1 MAYVYLRGLCPVNV
15 RFKED
20 RNKAMKTTREGPTK
34 IGVKTIERVWR
45 KRAKDARH
53 IVTDSERPGLA
64 LIVNS
69 TSMAWAYSYK
79 PRGVDPVSGKRF
91 NTQTVTMGSPETY
104 SPDQARAEANRIRDA
119 VAAGGDPGADRK
131 AAIAEMTLQRASTV
145 ERAAADYLALLPM
158 KEKKGGGLISRAWV
172 EEQADHLSR
181 AVATLGIASSPLTG
195 VDVRTVRK
203 LQQGEAYRHRFG
215 ALNRFLDWA
224 VHEDRISANPCASI
238 GRAYRPVAGGERERT
253 PSLRDLALIWT
264 ACEKALE
271 LVFCDFVRFAIT
283 TPARRNEIANL
294 RWGHLDLDARVWDQP
309 GRLTK
314 NRNAHQLRLN
324 APGLQILRRRWD
336 AAGRPAA
343 GLVFPSPRSM
353 KPISAFSAMLR
364 ALHREA
370 PDVASWSLH
379 DLRRSFATALGKLG
393 EDSESTIDAVL
404 NHRQAGS
411 RAGVLGTYNRSTRL
425 PAQAEA
431 LERWGRLIKDAL
443 EGRFPE
449 EAEVIPLARRAQP

>member
-1 MAYVYLRGLCPVNV
+1 
-15 RFKED
+15 
-20 RNKAMKTTREGPTK
+20 MKTTRKSVAK
-34 IGVKTIERVWR
+34 IGIKDIERVW
-45 KRAKDARH
+45 KDRAKGAR
-53 IVTDSERPGLA
+53 IILTDRTCPGLE
-64 LIVNS
+64 LITNANS
-69 TSMAWAYSYK
+69 QSWMRPYRL
-79 PRGVDPVSGKRF
+79 RGVDPTTDKRF
-91 NTQTVTMGSPETY
+91 PMTAARLGSPATL
-104 SPDQARAEANRIRDA
+104 SPDQARAEANRIRDV

-131 AAIAEMTLQRASTV
+131 AAIAEMAFQRASTV
-145 ERAAADYLALLPM
+145 ERAAADYLAALPM
-158 KEKKGGGLISRAWV
+158 KEKKGGGLISRAWA
-172 EEQADHLSR
+172 EEQADHLRR

-215 ALNRFLDWA
+215 TLNRFLDWA
-224 VHEDRISANPCASI
+224 VHQDRIMVNPCASI

-253 PSLRDLALIWT
+253 PSLRDLALIWM

-271 LVFCDFVRFAIT
+271 LVFRDFVRFAIT

-294 RWGHLDLDARVWDQP
+294 CWEHLDLDARVWGQP

-324 APGLQILRRRWD
+324 ALALEILTRRWE
-336 AAGRPAA
+336 AAGRPAE

-364 ALHREA
+364 ALHRAA

-393 EDSESTIDAVL
+393 EDDESTIDAVL

-411 RAGVLGTYNRSTRL
+411 RSGVLGTYNRSTRL

-431 LERWGRLIKDAL
+431 LERWGRLIEDAL